1 MKYGGTM
8 KNIGTI
14 ISSVVLVILAVF
26 IFVNGRYES
35 IENIISLDQSS
46 VSYIDIE
53 MDELYEDLNGRYS
66 DENDIAE
73 ITKVLRNLK
82 VSEYRAEDTTA
93 YTEEPLN
100 EYKMIIY
107 YTDSNFPKEI
117 MTFNSRYAII
127 DKAVYK
133 IKNGKELSR
142 IYDIISERR
151 NYDFTSFGAELDDWF
166 YSLGGGMK
174 DINVPEDRNV
184 VAYANGIP
192 VYEDE
197 IMDRIEKNEA
207 ISNDMGNSALLPWGS
222 DPFEYVYKEKFM
234 LGYAKKNGI
243 GVSKEELEEQIS
255 FEKASWQSEDAK
267 EILEQYLSDKG
278 ITEEEFYNEVAPPSY
293 VKSMLKTRVRNHILA
308 SYGKTGMSNEEEQKY
323 LDEFF
328 KKNIK
333 VEEIDKTEGAL

>member
-1 MKYGGTM
+1 M
-8 KNIGTI
+8 KNIETKI
-14 ISSVVLVILAVF
+14 LSIVLVILAVF
-26 IFVNGRYES
+26 IFVNGRYEN

-82 VSEYRAEDTTA
+82 VLEYKAKDTTP

-107 YTDSNFPKEI
+107 YTDSNPPKEI
-117 MTFNSRYAII
+117 MTVNSRYAII
-127 DKAVYK
+127 YKAVYK

-151 NYDFTSFGAELDDWF
+151 NYVFTSLAEDLIDWF

-174 DINVPEDRNV
+174 YISVPENRNV
-184 VAYANGIP
+184 VAYVNGIP

-207 ISNDMGNSALLPWGS
+207 ISNDMGNSAPLPWGS

-234 LGYAKKNGI
+234 MGYARKNGI
-243 GVSKEELEEQIS
+243 DVSKEELEEQIS
-255 FEKASWQSEDAK
+255 FEKSSRESEDSR

-278 ITEEEFYNEVAPPSY
+278 ITEEEFYNEAAPPSY
-293 VKSMLKTRVRNHILA
+293 VKSILKTKVRNYILTNLR
-308 SYGKTGMSNEEEQKY
+308 KTEITNGEQQKY

-328 KKNIK
+328 EKNIK
-333 VEEIDKTEGAL
+333 VVEVDKDFIKKYSE

>member
-1 MKYGGTM
+1 MKH
-8 KNIGTI
+8 IGTI
-14 ISSVVLVILAVF
+14 ILSVVLVILAVF
-26 IFVNGRYES
+26 IFVNGRYEN

-53 MDELYEDLNGRYS
+53 MDELYEYLNGRYS

-73 ITKVLRNLK
+73 ITKVLRSLK
-82 VSEYRAEDTTA
+82 VSEYRAEDTTS

-127 DKAVYK
+127 DKVVYK

-142 IYDIISERR
+142 INDVISERC
-151 NYDFTSFGAELDDWF
+151 NYDFTSFGEDLDDWF

-333 VEEIDKTEGAL
+333 VEEIE

>member
-1 MKYGGTM
+1 MKH
-8 KNIGTI
+8 IGTI
-14 ISSVVLVILAVF
+14 ILSVVLVILAVF
-26 IFVNGRYES
+26 IFVNGRYEN

-73 ITKVLRNLK
+73 ITKVLRSLK
-82 VSEYRAEDTTA
+82 VSEYRAEDTTS

-127 DKAVYK
+127 DKVVYK

-142 IYDIISERR
+142 INDVISERC
-151 NYDFTSFGAELDDWF
+151 NYDFTSFGEDLADWF
-166 YSLGGGMK
+166 CSLGGGIK
-174 DINVPEDRNV
+174 DINVPEDRRI
-184 VAYANGIP
+184 VAYSNGIP

-197 IMDRIEKNEA
+197 ITDRIEKNEA
-207 ISNDMGNSALLPWGS
+207 ISNDMGNSAPLPWGS
-222 DPFEYVYKEKFM
+222 DPSEYVYKEKFM
-234 LGYAKKNGI
+234 LGYARKNGI
-243 GVSKEELEEQIS
+243 GVSKEELEKQIS

-333 VEEIDKTEGAL
+333 VEEIE

>member
-1 MKYGGTM
+1 M

-14 ISSVVLVILAVF
+14 ILSVVLVILAVF
-26 IFVNGRYES
+26 IFVNGRYEN

-234 LGYAKKNGI
+234 LGYARKNGI

-255 FEKASWQSEDAK
+255 FEKVSWQSEDAE
-267 EILEQYLSDKG
+267 EILDQYLSDKG

-293 VKSMLKTRVRNHILA
+293 VKSMLKTKARNHILTN
-308 SYGKTGMSNEEEQKY
+308 YGKIGMTGEEEREY

-333 VEEIDKTEGAL
+333 IEKVDKTESAL